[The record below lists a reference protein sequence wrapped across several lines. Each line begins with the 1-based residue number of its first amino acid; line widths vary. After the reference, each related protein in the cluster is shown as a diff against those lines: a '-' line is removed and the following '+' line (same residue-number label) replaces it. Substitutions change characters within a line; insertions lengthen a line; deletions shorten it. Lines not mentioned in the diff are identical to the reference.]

1 MHVEMVPA
9 HHHCAASL
17 TMISTLFLTAVGWC
31 GEQVDIYSSQ
41 GSAPAANPMANQQ
54 QRLQMIQQ
62 QQVH

>member
-1 MHVEMVPA
+1 
-9 HHHCAASL
+9 
-17 TMISTLFLTAVGWC
+17 MISTLFLTAVGWC